1 MHHLVRHIEENTLLS
16 NLQGSQKFISLS
28 EPFNQDGE
36 ISEQQHWN
44 LQYGLDMQP
53 IKQNWKERIPRIHS
67 NISHKPS
74 FKL

>member
-16 NLQGSQKFISLS
+16 NLQGSQKSISLS

-53 IKQNWKERIPRIHS
+53 IKQNSKERIPRIHS

>member
-16 NLQGSQKFISLS
+16 NLQGSQKSISLS

-53 IKQNWKERIPRIHS
+53 IKQNSKERIPRIHS
-67 NISHKPS
+67 NISRKPS